1 MVDNIVLKAV
11 ETYIEENNI
20 VDNATNKGVM
30 AGSDNNIDVDTKA
43 VLDQD
48 VKWSLDGKRMKI
60 YLLWVIYID
69 F

>member
-1 MVDNIVLKAV
+1 MLKAV

-20 VDNATNKGVM
+20 VDNDTNEGVM
-30 AGSDNNIDVDTKA
+30 AGSDNNIDVDTKT

-48 VKWSLDGKRMKI
+48 VKWSLDGKKI
-60 YLLWVIYID
+60 NIFLLWVIYID